1 MENYKY
7 YNDNNFVSS
16 YRISKFVVDWMRERG
31 DMRLPKLAEMM
42 IKLDGKNADP
52 TDLANY
58 KGVIPNPGA
67 TGDNNNTDMEDG
79 SQSRLK
85 SKWYLEPVGPSAM
98 NIGYPEQEFILA
110 EAARGAGPTTIR
122 RPIT

>member
-1 MENYKY
+1 MP
-7 YNDNNFVSS
+7 
-16 YRISKFVVDWMRERG
+16 I
-31 DMRLPKLAEMM
+31 
-42 IKLDGKNADP
+42 P

-85 SKWYLEPVGPSAM
+85 SNGIWSRSVL
-98 NIGYPEQEFILA
+98 
-110 EAARGAGPTTIR
+110 
-122 RPIT
+122 RP